1 MRSKVALA
9 SEEVAVSSIITA
21 PDIQGTDFR
30 LSNYNLKSKDWYLRF
45 WFTIWTQ
52 LRNII
57 IRLVETGQWQ
67 MGFLITCSTWIC
79 RNEQPFT
86 YIVGGFIRQN
96 KINNY
101 VLFHSFGSVTFPTS
115 KTGLLHATLATC
127 GSVWYLFFCICMINH
142 QFSKVNNSTNRAM
155 FIHFP

>member
-127 GSVWYLFFCICMINH
+127 GSVWYLFLHMYDKPSVF
-142 QFSKVNNSTNRAM
+142 KGK
-155 FIHFP
+155 